1 MYMPPSADAN
11 DTNAS
16 PMRCLWVLMFGAF
29 AMGNAKFSIFPLVP
43 AIAADLN
50 SSPSEIL
57 HAVFAYLW
65 GGLIAAPIM
74 AIVFRNWSKPRILT
88 LLSVWCFL
96 GNLLTSFATSADML
110 YWLRWFSGIP
120 HAAFLAFSTL
130 LIAEIAPPN
139 KRGRYLGLSLVG
151 ISLSTLFVVPFNTW
165 IGLDYGWQISFRFV
179 ALLDL
184 LIFLL
189 IHDLLPQNRTPAVK
203 QTISMQ
209 LHALRNRRLWL
220 LFAVGLCILISTSA
234 AWTYSIAWFNLH
246 PHPSLNLRILVL
258 IILGIGFIVGQIA
271 GGWAADHQIDRY
283 IGFNTLYTMFA
294 AVFALSFLFDYRLGL
309 VGVFLISIAF
319 SLVNVMMQIRLL
331 EYPPT
336 ALYMVLCLFNACIQL
351 GNFSG
356 SALAK
361 FAAQNFNTPTTT
373 LSILLA
379 TLAAT
384 AAILWF
390 WIIKHP
396 TSPQKQQ
403 AS

>member
-1 MYMPPSADAN
+1 MPPSADAN
-11 DTNAS
+11 DTNAN
-16 PMRCLWVLMFGAF
+16 PMRCLLVLMFGAF

-74 AIVFRNWSKPRILT
+74 AIAFRNWSKPRILT

-189 IHDLLPQNRTPAVK
+189 IHDLLPQNRVPAVK

-209 LHALRNRRLWL
+209 LHALKNRRLWL
-220 LFAVGLCILISTSA
+220 LFAAGLCILIST
-234 AWTYSIAWFNLH
+234 L
-246 PHPSLNLRILVL
+246 L
-258 IILGIGFIVGQIA
+258 Q
-271 GGWAADHQIDRY
+271 
-283 IGFNTLYTMFA
+283 
-294 AVFALSFLFDYRLGL
+294 LGL
-309 VGVFLISIAF
+309 
-319 SLVNVMMQIRLL
+319 
-331 EYPPT
+331 T
-336 ALYMVLCLFNACIQL
+336 A
-351 GNFSG
+351 
-356 SALAK
+356 
-361 FAAQNFNTPTTT
+361 
-373 LSILLA
+373 
-379 TLAAT
+379 
-384 AAILWF
+384 
-390 WIIKHP
+390 
-396 TSPQKQQ
+396 
-403 AS
+403 